1 MPDNRE
7 THLQGIHFFCWLL
20 PADWYC
26 LEEFFLMV
34 NSWHRQYLWQR
45 TSRQEWN
52 GGFLKWW
59 YPTTMGFPT
68 KSDHFEV
75 FWGYHHLRKHPNH
88 PKRLEPGSCHPW
100 RLDGFKVN
108 MLTEIIKTASA
119 VLMPPVKPIPGEEIP
134 KKKSGTH
141 LDVPLEVSKWE
152 THGSRVVKLESTP
165 QRSTWNLKMDGL
177 VQMIFLKNQGC
188 ILRWTMLIFLG
199 VWEFL
204 DFLLLPLM
212 EEILNQCEVSSF
224 SPLFTWVWDTSNRWL
239 WTGFLN
245 HQQPCKDGKNLW
257 VGLKWR
263 CTFKNKIGGG

>member
-1 MPDNRE
+1 MLKKFLGIPKQSSSFGPLESWFRGRVDDPQFMPDNWKLIYKASICFVGYSQRS
-7 THLQGIHFFCWLL
+7 LILL
-20 PADWYC
+20 GGVFV
-26 LEEFFLMV
+26 EKTTV
-34 NSWHRQYLWQR
+34 GTGKTSQR

-134 KKKSGTH
+134 KKK
-141 LDVPLEVSKWE
+141 KWDSLGCPV
-152 THGSRVVKLESTP
+152 GS
-165 QRSTWNLKMDGL
+165 
-177 VQMIFLKNQGC
+177 
-188 ILRWTMLIFLG
+188 
-199 VWEFL
+199 
-204 DFLLLPLM
+204 
-212 EEILNQCEVSSF
+212 
-224 SPLFTWVWDTSNRWL
+224 
-239 WTGFLN
+239 
-245 HQQPCKDGKNLW
+245 
-257 VGLKWR
+257 
-263 CTFKNKIGGG
+263 